1 MSEIIPQCS
10 TNEVLIQGA
19 CFLPCPQYYTEASYV
34 SPSACVL
41 NVECPV
47 GFSTGGDFTICQ
59 KPTESRTVVSP
70 DIGTGDCPAGYTF
83 WDLTCSSACSDGYS
97 IFDGTQ
103 CTMDCPAGFLP
114 SSQNCFKPVTIRSP
128 VQPVCPINYASSANN
143 LCFSTLPPF
152 NAKLL
157 WLVIGIGLLTFLL
170 ILFFTKDVS
179 INFESK
185 SKLTM
190 SDFKADEEIPT
201 RFLIDE
207 LRNHKSKSFVQPIQQ
222 NQQQQYVFPTSPF
235 SQHSENSQHSQH
247 SQNSQ
252 ESSMSKESP
261 FSSSSW

>member
-1 MSEIIPQCS
+1 MAVPQCS
-10 TNEVLIQGA
+10 TNEVLIEGA

-41 NVECPV
+41 NVECPE
-47 GFSTGGDFTICQ
+47 GFSSGGDFTICQ

-70 DIGTGDCPAGYTF
+70 DVGTGDCPAGYTF
-83 WDLTCSSACSDGYS
+83 WDLTCSSACSEGYS

-103 CTMDCPAGFLP
+103 CTMDCPAGFLS

-128 VQPVCPINYASSANN
+128 VQPVCPINYAASANN

-152 NAKLL
+152 NAKLF

-179 INFESK
+179 IHFESK
-185 SKLTM
+185 SKSSTYT
-190 SDFKADEEIPT
+190 DFKADEEIPT

-207 LRNHKSKSFVQPIQQ
+207 LRNHKSRSFVQPMQQ
-222 NQQQQYVFPTSPF
+222 PMQQQQTQPEYVFPISPS
-235 SQHSENSQHSQH
+235 SQHSELSHHSLE
-247 SQNSQ
+247 S
-252 ESSMSKESP
+252 ESSVSEKS